1 MKKQIGLLV
10 ILFLAGIASA
20 QLFGTKFLTTY
31 GFLNKYHMDAFATT
45 EMDFMQMFW
54 NILWER
60 GKAFVVLIILGIT
73 PIRKYLPLLLK
84 SILVYAFGLFLCA
97 CIMNMGIGGILIAI
111 GSLFPQIIPYILAIL
126 VIFYVEAKPQK
137 VMHSKMNM
145 ISPILT
151 YIMWGA
157 IVVMLIL
164 IACLLESTIGV
175 YLLQKIVK
183 IIY

>member
-1 MKKQIGLLV
+1 MKKQIGFLV

-31 GFLNKYHMDAFATT
+31 GFLNQYHMDAFASAD
-45 EMDFMQMFW
+45 MDFMQVFW

-60 GKAFVVLIILGIT
+60 GKEFLIFVLLGIT
-73 PIRKYLPLLLK
+73 PIRKYLPLILK

-97 CIMNMGIGGILIAI
+97 CIMNMGIGGIAVAVC
-111 GSLFPQIIPYILAIL
+111 SLFPQIIPYVLAIL
-126 VIFYVEAKPQK
+126 LIFHMEEKPQK
-137 VMHSKMNM
+137 VMHNKANS

-157 IVVMLIL
+157 LIVMLIL

-175 YLLQKIVK
+175 YILQKIIK
-183 IIY
+183 IIC